1 MVINFKY
8 TLHELSAIYD
18 LNYHISMKKIIYRK
32 LAADCTK
39 FFLLTI
45 LTISSIIWVLQA
57 VNYLDFVI
65 EDGHGF
71 FVYFNYTLLSFPKI
85 LSRIYPF
92 AIFLAFTYIL
102 LKYEDKNELI
112 IFWNIGITK
121 IDFINFFIKL
131 SLFFVFLSL
140 LLNAIIAP
148 FTQDKARSFIRTSD
162 LDFFESILKPKK
174 FVDVV
179 ENLTIYFER
188 RNKNGVLENIFLND
202 KSSPNESQTTIAKT
216 GMFEMR
222 GDKKILVLYN
232 GKTIN
237 NVNRKTSEF
246 NFSKTDFNISN
257 FSTHTVTQQKIQET
271 STKKLLLCLLIINDL
286 IKDADGKIKPELN
299 NCTLIN
305 IVSTYKEIYSRLIK
319 PIYITFLIAV
329 SLLLILKSKSDQTF
343 KTHKFKTFSLGF
355 LSIIFLES
363 SSKFVSPNLIQNLFL
378 LALPFILVLI
388 IYFYFLITLKVNK
401 I

>member
-1 MVINFKY
+1 
-8 TLHELSAIYD
+8 
-18 LNYHISMKKIIYRK
+18 MKKIIYRN
-32 LAADCTK
+32 LATDCVK

-45 LTISSIIWVLQA
+45 FTISTIIWVLQA

-71 FVYFNYTLLSFPKI
+71 FVYFNFTLLSFPKI

-92 AIFLAFTYIL
+92 AVFLSFSYIL

-112 IFWNIGITK
+112 IFWNFGIKK
-121 IDFINFFIKL
+121 IHFINFFIKV
-131 SLFFVFLSL
+131 SFFFVIFSL
-140 LLNAIIAP
+140 LLNALVVPTA
-148 FTQDKARSFIRTSD
+148 QDKARSFIRSSD
-162 LDFFESILKPKK
+162 LDFFESVLKPKK

-179 ENLTIYFER
+179 QNLTIYYEK
-188 RNKNGVLENIFLND
+188 KNENGELENMFLND

-216 GMFEMR
+216 GKFETR
-222 GDKKILVLYN
+222 GDKKILVLYD

-257 FSTHTVTQQKIQET
+257 FSTHTITHQKTQET
-271 STKKLLLCLLIINDL
+271 STKELILCLLIINNL
-286 IKDADGKIKPELN
+286 KKDINNKIKSKLN
-299 NCTLIN
+299 NCTSMNMVN
-305 IVSTYKEIYSRLIK
+305 IYKEIYSRLIK
-319 PIYITFLIAV
+319 PIYIMFLVAI

-343 KTHKFKTFSLGF
+343 KARKFRIYSLGF

-363 SSKFVSPNLIQNLFL
+363 SSKFISPDLIQNLFL
-378 LALPFILVLI
+378 SMLPLILILI
-388 IYFYFLITLKVNK
+388 IYFYFLITLKVKK

>member
-1 MVINFKY
+1 
-8 TLHELSAIYD
+8 
-18 LNYHISMKKIIYRK
+18 MKKIIYRN
-32 LAADCTK
+32 LTIDCIK

-45 LTISSIIWVLQA
+45 LTISIIIWVLQA

-92 AIFLAFTYIL
+92 AVFIAFSYIL
-102 LKYEDKNELI
+102 LRYEDKNELI
-112 IFWNIGITK
+112 IFWNFGIKK
-121 IDFINFFIKL
+121 IHFINFFIKV
-131 SLFFVFLSL
+131 SFFFVILSL
-140 LLNAIIAP
+140 LLNALITPMA
-148 FTQDKARSFIRTSD
+148 QDKARSFIRSSD

-179 ENLTIYFER
+179 QNLTIYYEKK
-188 RNKNGVLENIFLND
+188 NKNGELENMFLND

-216 GMFEMR
+216 GKFEMR
-222 GDKKILVLYN
+222 GDKKILVLYD

-246 NFSKTDFNISN
+246 YFSKTDFNISN
-257 FSTHTVTQQKIQET
+257 FTTHTVTHQKTQET
-271 STKKLLLCLLIINDL
+271 PTQDLILCLLVINNL
-286 IKDADGKIKPELN
+286 KKNFNGKIKNLVN
-299 NCTLIN
+299 NCTPSNLEN
-305 IVSTYKEIYSRLIK
+305 VYKEIYSRLIK
-319 PIYITFLIAV
+319 PIYIIFLVAV
-329 SLLLILKSKSDQTF
+329 SLLLILKSKSDHTF
-343 KTHKFKTFSLGF
+343 GVYKLRIYSLGF

-363 SSKFVSPNLIQNLFL
+363 SSKFITTNLIQNLFL
-378 LALPFILVLI
+378 VMLPFILILS
-388 IYFYFLITLKVNK
+388 IYFYFLVTLKVKK

>member
-1 MVINFKY
+1 
-8 TLHELSAIYD
+8 
-18 LNYHISMKKIIYRK
+18 MKKIIYRN
-32 LAADCTK
+32 LAKDCIK

-45 LTISSIIWVLQA
+45 FTISAIIWVLQA

-71 FVYFNYTLLSFPKI
+71 FVYFNFTLLSFPKI

-92 AIFLAFTYIL
+92 AVFLSFSYIL

-112 IFWNIGITK
+112 IFWNFGIKK
-121 IDFINFFIKL
+121 IHFINFFIKI
-131 SLFFVFLSL
+131 SLFFVILSI
-140 LLNAIIAP
+140 LLNALIAP
-148 FTQDKARSFIRTSD
+148 MAQDKARSFIRSSN
-162 LDFFESILKPKK
+162 LDFFESVLKPKK

-179 ENLTIYFER
+179 QNLTIYYEKK
-188 RNKNGVLENIFLND
+188 NKNGELENMFLND
-202 KSSPNESQTTIAKT
+202 KSSPNESQTIIAKT
-216 GMFEMR
+216 GKFEMR

-246 NFSKTDFNISN
+246 DFSKTDFNISK
-257 FSTHTVTQQKIQET
+257 FSTHTVTHQKTQET
-271 STKKLLLCLLIINDL
+271 STKELILCSLIINNL
-286 IKDADGKIKPELN
+286 KKDTGNKIKSELN
-299 NCTLIN
+299 NCNLMN
-305 IVSTYKEIYSRLIK
+305 IAIIYKELYSRLIK
-319 PIYITFLIAV
+319 PIYIIFLVTI

-343 KTHKFKTFSLGF
+343 KVQKFRIYSLGF

-363 SSKFVSPNLIQNLFL
+363 SSKFISPNLMQNLFL
-378 LALPFILVLI
+378 SILPFILILI
-388 IYFYFLITLKVNK
+388 IYVYFLITLRVKK

>member
-1 MVINFKY
+1 
-8 TLHELSAIYD
+8 
-18 LNYHISMKKIIYRK
+18 MKKIIYRN
-32 LAADCTK
+32 LATDCVK

-45 LTISSIIWVLQA
+45 FTISIIIWVLQA

-71 FVYFNYTLLSFPKI
+71 FVYFKFTLLSFPKI
-85 LSRIYPF
+85 FSRIYPF
-92 AIFLAFTYIL
+92 AIFLSFSYIL

-112 IFWNIGITK
+112 IFWNFGIKK
-121 IDFINFFIKL
+121 IHFINFFIKV
-131 SLFFVFLSL
+131 SFFFVIFSL
-140 LLNAIIAP
+140 LLNALIVPSA
-148 FTQDKARSFIRTSD
+148 QDKARSFIRSSN
-162 LDFFESILKPKK
+162 LDFFESALKPKT
-174 FVDVV
+174 FVDIVK
-179 ENLTIYFER
+179 NLTIYYEDK
-188 RNKNGVLENIFLND
+188 NENGVLENMFLHD

-216 GMFEMR
+216 GIFEMR

-271 STKKLLLCLLIINDL
+271 STKDLVLCLLIINNL
-286 IKDADGKIKPELN
+286 KKDVDNEIRPKLN
-299 NCTLIN
+299 NCTLVN
-305 IVSTYKEIYSRLIK
+305 IVNTYKEIYSRLIK

-329 SLLLILKSKSDQTF
+329 SLLLIFKSKSDPAF
-343 KTHKFKTFSLGF
+343 KSQKFKTYSLGF
-355 LSIIFLES
+355 LSIIFIES
-363 SSKFVSPNLIQNLFL
+363 SSKFVSSDLIQNLFL
-378 LALPFILVLI
+378 LVLPFILMLI
-388 IYFYFLITLKVNK
+388 IYFYFLITLKVKK